1 MARSFSLKYRFYP
14 TPEQEVFLS
23 QSLGCARKVYNL
35 ALAEHE
41 EKRKL
46 DPEAKWNTYQS
57 VKLITGW
64 KRNKDL
70 SYLKDVSADVLQQ
83 SVLNLGRAFTN
94 LFKGRAKAP
103 RFKKRGVNDSIR
115 LTRNSFSLKD
125 KELYIAKVKD
135 KLNVV
140 YSRPLPDNLEPS
152 SVTIRR
158 TASNKWFV
166 SFCYQDEGL
175 NPLPL
180 CGKVLGIDLGL
191 EHFLTTS
198 LGDKVDNPRFFRKY
212 AKELARE
219 QRKLSRKQKG
229 SNNYRKQR
237 VKVARVH
244 EKIVNCRL
252 DFLHKLSTKLIYEN
266 QVICLEDLCVK
277 DMLARGGKGLRKS
290 ILDASWSEFVRQL
303 EYKAE
308 WFGREVVKVDRY
320 YASSQICSTCSTQ
333 KSVKLNLSQRT
344 WTCNACGTFHD
355 RDVNAA
361 KNVLAAGQAVLA
373 CGAEGHV

>member
-1 MARSFSLKYRFYP
+1 
-14 TPEQEVFLS
+14 
-23 QSLGCARKVYNL
+23 
-35 ALAEHE
+35 LAEHE
-41 EKRKL
+41 EKGKL
-46 DPEAKWNTYQS
+46 DPKAKWNTYQS

-64 KRNKDL
+64 KQDRDL
-70 SYLKDVSADVLQQ
+70 SYLKDVSNVVLQQ

-103 RFKKRGVNDSIR
+103 RFKKRRVNDSIR
-115 LTRNSFSLKD
+115 LTRGAFSLKG

-135 KLNVV
+135 KLNVI

-158 TASNKWFV
+158 TSSNKWFV
-166 SFCYQDEGL
+166 SFCYQDEEL

-198 LGDKVDNPRFFRKY
+198 NGDKVDNPRFYRKY
-212 AKELARE
+212 AKKLAHE

-229 SNNYRKQR
+229 SNNYHKQR

-252 DFLHKLSTKLIYEN
+252 DFLHKLSTKLINEN

-277 DMLARGGKGLRKS
+277 GMIAQGSKGLRKS

-308 WFGREVVKVDRY
+308 WYGREVVKVDRY
-320 YASSQICSTCSTQ
+320 YASSQICSTCGTQ
-333 KSVKLNLSQRT
+333 RSVKLNLNQRT
-344 WTCNACGTFHD
+344 WTCSACGTFHD

-361 KNVLAAGQAVLA
+361 KNILAAGQAVLA
-373 CGAEGHV
+373 CGAKGHV

>member
-266 QVICLEDLCVK
+266 QVIFLEDLCVK

-320 YASSQICSTCSTQ
+320 YASSQICSKCSTQ

>member
-1 MARSFSLKYRFYP
+1 
-14 TPEQEVFLS
+14 
-23 QSLGCARKVYNL
+23 
-35 ALAEHE
+35 LAEYE

-46 DPEAKWNTYQS
+46 NPKAKWDTYQS
-57 VKLITGW
+57 VKLITSW
-64 KRNKDL
+64 KQNQDL
-70 SYLKDVSADVLQQ
+70 SYLRDVSIAVLQQ

-115 LTRNSFSLKD
+115 LTKDAFRLKD
-125 KELYIAKVKD
+125 KELYIAKVRD

-166 SFCYQDEGL
+166 SFCYQDNGL
-175 NPLPL
+175 NPLPQS
-180 CGKVLGIDLGL
+180 GKVLGIDLGL

-198 LGDKVDNPRFFRKY
+198 LGDKVDNPRFFSKY
-212 AKELARE
+212 AKKLAHE
-219 QRKLSRKQKG
+219 QRKFSRKQKG
-229 SNNYRKQR
+229 SNNYQKQR

-252 DFLHKLSTKLIYEN
+252 DFLHKLSAKLIHEN
-266 QVICLEDLCVK
+266 QVICIEDLCVK
-277 DMLARGGKGLRKS
+277 DMVVQGSKGLRKS
-290 ILDASWSEFVRQL
+290 ILDASWSEFIRQL

-308 WFGREVVKVDRY
+308 WHGREVIKVDRY
-320 YASSQICSTCSTQ
+320 YPSSQTCSSCGVKTA
-333 KSVKLNLSQRT
+333 SKLNLSQRT

-361 KNVLAAGQAVLA
+361 KNILAAGQAVLA
-373 CGAEGHV
+373 CGAKGHV

>member
-1 MARSFSLKYRFYP
+1 MARSFSRKYRFYP

-41 EKRKL
+41 EKRRI
-46 DPEAKWNTYQS
+46 DPKAKWDTYQS
-57 VKLITGW
+57 VKQITAW
-64 KRNKDL
+64 KQDPDL
-70 SYLKDVSADVLQQ
+70 FFLKDVSVTVLQQ
-83 SVLNLGRAFTN
+83 SVLNLGKAFTN
-94 LFKGRAKAP
+94 LFKGRARAP
-103 RFKKRGVNDSIR
+103 KFKRKGFDDSIR
-115 LTRNSFSLKD
+115 LTRGNFSIKD
-125 KELYIAKVKD
+125 KELYIAKVKT

-140 YSRPLPDNLEPS
+140 YSRPLPDDLNPS
-152 SVTIRR
+152 SITIRR
-158 TASNKWFV
+158 TPSNKWFV

-175 NPLPL
+175 NTLPL
-180 CGKVLGIDLGL
+180 CGRVLGIDLGL
-191 EHFLTTS
+191 EHFLTTN

-212 AKELARE
+212 AKKLACE

-229 SNNYRKQR
+229 SNNYLKQR

-252 DFLHKLSTKLIYEN
+252 NFLHKLSTKLIHEN
-266 QVICLEDLCVK
+266 QVICIEDLCVK
-277 DMLARGGKGLRKS
+277 DMLAQGSKGLRKS

-308 WFGREVVKVDRY
+308 WYGREVVKVDRY
-320 YASSQICSTCSTQ
+320 FPSSQTCNSCG
-333 KSVKLNLSQRT
+333 VKTPSKLSLSQRT

-361 KNVLAAGQAVLA
+361 KNILTAGLAGRA
-373 CGAEGHV
+373 CGAKSHV

>member
-41 EKRKL
+41 EKGKL
-46 DPEAKWNTYQS
+46 DPKAKWNTYQS

-64 KRNKDL
+64 KQDRDL
-70 SYLKDVSADVLQQ
+70 SYLKDVSNVVLQQ

-103 RFKKRGVNDSIR
+103 RFKKRRVNDSIR
-115 LTRNSFSLKD
+115 LTRGAFSLKG

-135 KLNVV
+135 KLNVI

-158 TASNKWFV
+158 TSSNKWFV
-166 SFCYQDEGL
+166 SFCYQDEEL

-198 LGDKVDNPRFFRKY
+198 NGDKVDNPRFYRKY
-212 AKELARE
+212 AKKLAHE

-229 SNNYRKQR
+229 SNNYHKQR

-252 DFLHKLSTKLIYEN
+252 DFLHKLSTKLINEN

-277 DMLARGGKGLRKS
+277 GMIAQGSKGLRKS

-308 WFGREVVKVDRY
+308 WYGREVVKVDRY
-320 YASSQICSTCSTQ
+320 YASSQICSTCGTQ
-333 KSVKLNLSQRT
+333 RSVKLNLNQRT
-344 WTCNACGTFHD
+344 WTCSACGTFHD

-361 KNVLAAGQAVLA
+361 KNILAAGQAVLA
-373 CGAEGHV
+373 CGAKGHV